1 MQLGCI
7 NKNDYMRLLLPKPD
21 IVGAAVSMLC
31 VIHCAITPLLF
42 LSHAAAMSQEISK
55 PIWWSNLDYI
65 FIIISFFSIY
75 HATKHTNR
83 KIMKPL
89 LWANWCVLLLL
100 IGNEKIEAF
109 SIPETITY
117 ITATVLAVLHIYNLK
132 YCQCQDDKCC
142 IKNG

>member
-1 MQLGCI
+1 
-7 NKNDYMRLLLPKPD
+7 
-21 IVGAAVSMLC
+21 
-31 VIHCAITPLLF
+31 
-42 LSHAAAMSQEISK
+42 
-55 PIWWSNLDYI
+55 
-65 FIIISFFSIY
+65 
-75 HATKHTNR
+75 
-83 KIMKPL
+83 MKPL